1 MVAAGLLF
9 RRAWRRRS
17 WLSQV
22 SIVGTVAFAASLIL
36 ALSWASDVD
45 VDSLQVLVAAAY
57 FLFGVFVAFALDS
70 ARTRMAKVNDL
81 LKVDEANLLALHEF
95 AHLFSDGVA
104 TRMRTLIDLHLQDQI
119 DYRLVDF
126 GRSTESHLALMK
138 YVAEVA
144 SNDNL
149 GKTPVREQM
158 LALIVQTNANRT
170 QVETSTRHSLSKAEW
185 ICILSLFGLLAFTL
199 PFFDGGTVLGAVV
212 VSLLTATLAVFV
224 AILWNVDHLRWQE
237 ESWIWEPLDR
247 LFRNLGLLPY
257 YPLIALQ
264 EKRALPIGTVRAADY
279 PHPYPDVSDKQVRVI
294 DWPTDL

>member
-36 ALSWASDVD
+36 ALSLASDVD

-126 GRSTESHLALMK
+126 GRSTE
-138 YVAEVA
+138 
-144 SNDNL
+144 
-149 GKTPVREQM
+149 R
-158 LALIVQTNANRT
+158 
-170 QVETSTRHSLSKAEW
+170 
-185 ICILSLFGLLAFTL
+185 
-199 PFFDGGTVLGAVV
+199 
-212 VSLLTATLAVFV
+212 
-224 AILWNVDHLRWQE
+224 
-237 ESWIWEPLDR
+237 
-247 LFRNLGLLPY
+247 
-257 YPLIALQ
+257 
-264 EKRALPIGTVRAADY
+264 
-279 PHPYPDVSDKQVRVI
+279 
-294 DWPTDL
+294 